1 MLNVQCFTFN
11 VLQEHTYVVYDET
24 KNCAIV
30 DPGCFEAH
38 EKQRL
43 SDFIRA
49 QNLQVTHL
57 INTHC
62 HIDHILGNQ
71 YIKDSYG
78 VKLTIHPK
86 EITNLQ
92 LAPTYA
98 PIYGII
104 GYEPTEP
111 DLFVEAG
118 DNIIIGNSTLEVL
131 HVPGHSLGHIALYSR
146 KDAICLVGDVLF
158 KGYVGRTDL
167 PGGNYDSLLDSIC
180 KKLFPLGDQVTI
192 YPGHGPTSTLGAERQ
207 HNPFCRL

>member
-1 MLNVQCFTFN
+1 MLNVQSFTFN
-11 VLQEHTYVVYDET
+11 LLQEHTYVVYDET
-24 KNCAIV
+24 RNCAII

-38 EKQRL
+38 EKQQL
-43 SDFIRA
+43 SDFIRE

-71 YIKDSYG
+71 YIKDTYA
-78 VKLTIHPK
+78 VKLTIHPQ

-98 PIYGII
+98 PRYGII

-118 DNIIIGNSTLEVL
+118 DSISLGNSTLEVL
-131 HVPGHSLGHIALYSR
+131 HVPGHSLGHIALYSQ
-146 KDAICLVGDVLF
+146 KDAICLVGDLLF

-192 YPGHGPTSTLGAERQ
+192 YPGHGPVTTLGAEKQ
-207 HNPFCRL
+207 NNPFCRL